1 MTPMIEG
8 WFDAEP
14 EPHLIGAR
22 CTTCGSYA
30 FPPTAPACPNP
41 SCPGT
46 ELEAVPL
53 SRRGRLWSWTVARYA
68 PPPPYV
74 AADPFVPFTLAAVEL
89 EEERM
94 VILGQMD
101 PGADPNGLAVGDEM
115 ELVAGS
121 LSGEPDAPIWNWR
134 PA

>member
-30 FPPTAPACPNP
+30 FPPTAAACPNP
-41 SCPGT
+41 SCPGA

-74 AADPFVPFTLAAVEL
+74 AADPFVPFALAAVEL

-101 PGADPNGLAVGDEM
+101 PGAGLEGLAVGDEM
-115 ELVAGS
+115 ELVAGT
-121 LSGEPDAPIWNWR
+121 LSGEPDTPIWNWR